1 MPTLI
6 DLRRRIRSVQNS
18 EQITQAM
25 KTVSTAK
32 FRKAQ
37 RTVQEA
43 RPFWH
48 LFPEL
53 MNRLAYWA
61 ASGAHPLLLRRDEKK
76 VEVIVITSDKGL
88 AGAYNS
94 NLLAAAEAFIQEKEK
109 ATGAGLPS
117 PGPATATS
125 LAVPVLETGMGGGRT
140 GIRLVLIGK
149 KAVNF
154 FRKHPHPIDRT
165 FSDRTDRLGREELRD
180 LSEFL
185 MRQYAFQKIDA
196 VYIVTNEFKSI
207 LAPRIMTHK
216 VLPLEPDAGKEASAA
231 LLPDWEPGERRLAG
245 FLLPLYVES
254 QIHHAFHESQAAEQA
269 ARMMAMDNATQNAK
283 ELIED
288 LVLQLNKI
296 RQAGITKELLEIMT
310 AVEALSEKA

>member
-61 ASGAHPLLLRRDEKK
+61 AAGSHPLLLRRDEKK

-94 NLLAAAEAFIQEKEK
+94 NLLAAAEAFIREKEK
-109 ATGAGLPS
+109 TAG
-117 PGPATATS
+117 
-125 LAVPVLETGMGGGRT
+125 V
-140 GIRLVLIGK
+140 RLVLIGK

-165 FSDRTDRLGREELRD
+165 FADRTDRLGREELRD

-196 VYIVTNEFKSI
+196 VTIVTNEFKSI
-207 LAPRIMTHK
+207 LAPRIMIHK

-231 LLPDWEPGERRLAG
+231 LLPDWEPGERRLAD

-269 ARMMAMDNATQNAK
+269 ARMMAMDNATQNAR
-283 ELIED
+283 ELIDD

-310 AVEALSEKA
+310 AVEALSQKA

>member
-1 MPTLI
+1 MATLI
-6 DLRRRIRSVQNS
+6 DLRRRIQSVRNS
-18 EQITQAM
+18 QQITQAM

-37 RTVQEA
+37 RTVLEA

-53 MNRLAYWA
+53 MDRLAYWA
-61 ASGAHPLLLRRDEKK
+61 SAGAHPLLLRRDEKRI
-76 VEVIVITSDKGL
+76 EVVVITADKGL

-94 NLLAAAEAFIQEKEK
+94 NLLAAADAFVAGKEK
-109 ATGAGLPS
+109 
-117 PGPATATS
+117 TAE
-125 LAVPVLETGMGGGRT
+125 V
-140 GIRLVLIGK
+140 RLVLIGK
-149 KAVNF
+149 KAVAY
-154 FRKHPHPIDRT
+154 FRKHPHPTDRT
-165 FSDRTDRLGREELRD
+165 IGDRTDRLTREDLRD
-180 LSEFL
+180 LAEFL
-185 MRQYAFQKIDA
+185 MREYAFQKIDA

-207 LAPRIMTHK
+207 LAPRIMTHQI
-216 VLPLEPDAGKEASAA
+216 LPVEPRPGTEASATWK
-231 LLPDWEPGERRLAG
+231 PDWEPAPARLAA

-269 ARMMAMDNATQNAK
+269 ARMMAMDNATKNAG
-283 ELIED
+283 ELIDE

-310 AVEALSEKA
+310 AVEALKPNA

>member
-37 RTVQEA
+37 RTVQET

-61 ASGAHPLLLRRDEKK
+61 AAGSHPLLLRRDEKK
-76 VEVIVITSDKGL
+76 IEVIVITSDKGL

-94 NLLAAAEAFIQEKEK
+94 NLLAAAEAFIREKEK
-109 ATGAGLPS
+109 TAG
-117 PGPATATS
+117 
-125 LAVPVLETGMGGGRT
+125 V
-140 GIRLVLIGK
+140 RLVLIGK
-149 KAVNF
+149 KAANY
-154 FRKHPHPIDRT
+154 FRKHPHPIDLT
-165 FSDRTDRLGREELRD
+165 FGDRTDRLGREELRD

-185 MRQYAFQKIDA
+185 MRQYAFQRIDA
-196 VYIVTNEFKSI
+196 LYIVTNEFKSI

-231 LLPDWEPGERRLAG
+231 LAPDWEPGDRRLAG

-269 ARMMAMDNATQNAK
+269 ARMMAMDNATQNAR
-283 ELIED
+283 ELIDD

-296 RQAGITKELLEIMT
+296 RQAGITKELLEIIT
-310 AVEALSEKA
+310 AVEALRQKD

>member
-61 ASGAHPLLLRRDEKK
+61 AAGSHPLLLRRDEKK

-94 NLLAAAEAFIQEKEK
+94 NLLAAAEAFIREKEK
-109 ATGAGLPS
+109 TAG
-117 PGPATATS
+117 
-125 LAVPVLETGMGGGRT
+125 V
-140 GIRLVLIGK
+140 RLVLIGK

-165 FSDRTDRLGREELRD
+165 FADRTDRLGREELRD

-196 VYIVTNEFKSI
+196 VTIVTNEFKSI
-207 LAPRIMTHK
+207 LAPRIMIHK

-231 LLPDWEPGERRLAG
+231 LPPDWEPGDRRLAD

-269 ARMMAMDNATQNAK
+269 ARMMAMDNATKNAE
-283 ELIED
+283 ELIDD

-310 AVEALSEKA
+310 AVEALSQKA

>member
-6 DLRRRIRSVQNS
+6 DLRRRIHSVQNS
-18 EQITQAM
+18 AQITQAM

-37 RTVQEA
+37 RTVLEA

-53 MNRLAYWA
+53 MNRLACWA
-61 ASGAHPLLLRRDEKK
+61 ASGAHPLLLRRDEKMI
-76 VEVIVITSDKGL
+76 EVIVVTSDKGL

-94 NLLAAAEAFIQEKEK
+94 NLLAAAEAFVLEKEK
-109 ATGAGLPS
+109 
-117 PGPATATS
+117 TAM
-125 LAVPVLETGMGGGRT
+125 V
-140 GIRLVLIGK
+140 RLVLIGK

-154 FRKHPHPIDRT
+154 FRRHPHPIDRT
-165 FSDRTDRLGREELRD
+165 FGDRTDRLGRAELRD

-231 LLPDWEPGERRLAG
+231 LPPDWEPEDRRLAA
-245 FLLPLYVES
+245 FLLPLYIES

-269 ARMMAMDNATQNAK
+269 ARMMAMDNATKNAE
-283 ELIED
+283 ELIGD

-310 AVEALSEKA
+310 AVEALSKKA

>member
-6 DLRRRIRSVQNS
+6 DLRRRIQSVRNS
-18 EQITQAM
+18 QQITQAM

-37 RTVQEA
+37 RTVLEA

-61 ASGAHPLLLRRDEKK
+61 TAGTHPLLLRRDEKK
-76 VEVIVITSDKGL
+76 IEVLVITSDKGL

-94 NLLAAAEAFIQEKEK
+94 NLLAAADAFI
-109 ATGAGLPS
+109 AGKS
-117 PGPATATS
+117 ATAD
-125 LAVPVLETGMGGGRT
+125 V
-140 GIRLVLIGK
+140 RLVLIGK
-149 KAVNF
+149 KAVGY
-154 FRKHPHPIDRT
+154 FRKGPYPVDRA
-165 FSDRTDRLGREELRD
+165 FADRTDRLSRDELRG
-180 LSEFL
+180 LAEEI
-185 MRQYAFQKIDA
+185 MRAYAFQRTDA
-196 VYIVTNEFKSI
+196 VYIVSNEFKSI
-207 LAPRIMTHK
+207 LAPRIMIHQ
-216 VLPLEPDAGKEASAA
+216 VLPIAPRPGTETSATW
-231 LLPDWEPGERRLAG
+231 LPDWDPEAARLSS
-245 FLLPLYVES
+245 FILPLYVES

-269 ARMMAMDNATQNAK
+269 ARMMAMDNATKNAE
-283 ELIED
+283 ELIDD

-310 AVEALSEKA
+310 AVEALRQKD

>member
-61 ASGAHPLLLRRDEKK
+61 ASGSHPLLLRRDEKK
-76 VEVIVITSDKGL
+76 VEVIVVTSDKGL

-94 NLLAAAEAFIQEKEK
+94 NLLAAAEAFIVEKEK
-109 ATGAGLPS
+109 TAGAGLPS
-117 PGPATATS
+117 PGPGTGF
-125 LAVPVLETGMGGGRT
+125 AVPVLETGKAGV
-140 GIRLVLIGK
+140 RLVLIGK

-165 FSDRTDRLGREELRD
+165 FGDRTDRLGREELRD

-269 ARMMAMDNATQNAK
+269 ARMMAMDNATKNAK
-283 ELIED
+283 ELIDD

-310 AVEALSEKA
+310 AVEALSQKD

>member
-6 DLRRRIRSVQNS
+6 DLRRRIQSVKNS
-18 EQITQAM
+18 QQITQAM

-53 MNRLAYWA
+53 MNRLAHWA
-61 ASGAHPLLLRRDEKK
+61 STGAHPLLLKRDEKK
-76 VEVIVITSDKGL
+76 VEIVVITADKGL

-94 NLLAAAEAFIQEKEK
+94 NLLTAAEAFITEKEK
-109 ATGAGLPS
+109 
-117 PGPATATS
+117 TA
-125 LAVPVLETGMGGGRT
+125 AV
-140 GIRLVLIGK
+140 RLVLVGK
-149 KAVNF
+149 KAAAY
-154 FRKHPHPIDRT
+154 FRKHPHPADRV
-165 FSDRTDRLGREELRD
+165 FGDRTDRLTREELRD
-180 LSEFL
+180 LAEFL
-185 MRQYAFQKIDA
+185 MREYAFQKIDA

-207 LAPRIMTHK
+207 LAPRIMVHK
-216 VLPLEPDAGKEASAA
+216 VLPLEPVPGPEPSAP
-231 LLPDWEPGERRLAG
+231 LRPDWEPADRQLAS
-245 FLLPLYVES
+245 FILPLYVES

-269 ARMMAMDNATQNAK
+269 ARMMAMDNATKNAE
-283 ELIED
+283 ELIDD
-288 LVLQLNKI
+288 LILQLNKI

-310 AVEALSEKA
+310 AVEALKQKE

>member
-6 DLRRRIRSVQNS
+6 DLRRRIHSVQNS
-18 EQITQAM
+18 AQITQAM

-37 RTVQEA
+37 RTVLEA

-53 MNRLAYWA
+53 MNRLACWA
-61 ASGAHPLLLRRDEKK
+61 ASGSHPLLLRRDEKMI
-76 VEVIVITSDKGL
+76 EVIVVTSDKGL

-94 NLLAAAEAFIQEKEK
+94 NLLAAAEAFIQEKEM
-109 ATGAGLPS
+109 TVG
-117 PGPATATS
+117 
-125 LAVPVLETGMGGGRT
+125 V
-140 GIRLVLIGK
+140 RLVLIGK

-154 FRKHPHPIDRT
+154 FRRHPHPIDRT
-165 FSDRTDRLGREELRD
+165 FGDRTDRLGREELRD

-231 LLPDWEPGERRLAG
+231 LLPDWEPEDRRLAA
-245 FLLPLYVES
+245 FLLPLYIES

-269 ARMMAMDNATQNAK
+269 ARMMAMDNATKNAE
-283 ELIED
+283 ELIGD

-310 AVEALSEKA
+310 AVEALSKKA

>member
-53 MNRLAYWA
+53 MSRLAYWA
-61 ASGAHPLLLRRDEKK
+61 ASGSHPLLLRRDEKRI
-76 VEVIVITSDKGL
+76 EVIVVTSDKGL

-94 NLLAAAEAFIQEKEK
+94 NLLAAAEAFVREKEK
-109 ATGAGLPS
+109 
-117 PGPATATS
+117 TAD
-125 LAVPVLETGMGGGRT
+125 V
-140 GIRLVLIGK
+140 RLVLIGK

-165 FSDRTDRLGREELRD
+165 FGDRTDRLGREELRD

-207 LAPRIMTHK
+207 LAPRIMIHK

-231 LLPDWEPGERRLAG
+231 LLPDWEPGERRLAD

-269 ARMMAMDNATQNAK
+269 ARMMAMDNATKNAG
-283 ELIED
+283 ELIDD

-310 AVEALSEKA
+310 AVEALSQKA

>member
-61 ASGAHPLLLRRDEKK
+61 ATGSHPLLLRRDEKK

-94 NLLAAAEAFIQEKEK
+94 NLLAAAEAFIREKEK
-109 ATGAGLPS
+109 TAG
-117 PGPATATS
+117 
-125 LAVPVLETGMGGGRT
+125 V
-140 GIRLVLIGK
+140 RLVLIGK

-165 FSDRTDRLGREELRD
+165 FADRTDRLGREELRD

-196 VYIVTNEFKSI
+196 VTIVTNEFKSI
-207 LAPRIMTHK
+207 LAPRIMIHK

-231 LLPDWEPGERRLAG
+231 LLPDWEPGDRRLAG

-269 ARMMAMDNATQNAK
+269 ARMMAMDNATQNAR
-283 ELIED
+283 ELIDD

-296 RQAGITKELLEIMT
+296 RQAGITKELLEIIT
-310 AVEALSEKA
+310 AVEALRQKD

>member
-61 ASGAHPLLLRRDEKK
+61 AAGSHPLLLRRDEKK

-94 NLLAAAEAFIQEKEK
+94 NLLAAAEAFIREKEK
-109 ATGAGLPS
+109 TAGAGFPS
-117 PGPATATS
+117 PGPGK
-125 LAVPVLETGMGGGRT
+125 TGV
-140 GIRLVLIGK
+140 RLVLIGK

-165 FSDRTDRLGREELRD
+165 FADRTDRLGREELRD

-196 VYIVTNEFKSI
+196 VTIVTNEFKSI
-207 LAPRIMTHK
+207 LAPRIMIHK

-231 LLPDWEPGERRLAG
+231 LPPDWEPGERRLAD

-269 ARMMAMDNATQNAK
+269 ARMMAMDNATQNAR
-283 ELIED
+283 ELIDD

-310 AVEALSEKA
+310 AVEALSQKA

>member
-53 MNRLAYWA
+53 MSRLAYWA
-61 ASGAHPLLLRRDEKK
+61 ASGSHPLLLRRDEKRI
-76 VEVIVITSDKGL
+76 EVIVVTSDKGL

-94 NLLAAAEAFIQEKEK
+94 NLLAAAEAFVREKEK
-109 ATGAGLPS
+109 
-117 PGPATATS
+117 TAD
-125 LAVPVLETGMGGGRT
+125 V
-140 GIRLVLIGK
+140 RLVLIGK

-165 FSDRTDRLGREELRD
+165 FGDRTDRLGREELRD

-207 LAPRIMTHK
+207 LAPRIMIHK

-231 LLPDWEPGERRLAG
+231 LLPDWEPGERRLAD

-254 QIHHAFHESQAAEQA
+254 QIHHAFHESQAAE
-269 ARMMAMDNATQNAK
+269 ARMMAMDNATKNAG
-283 ELIED
+283 ELIDD

-310 AVEALSEKA
+310 AVEALSQKA

>member
-61 ASGAHPLLLRRDEKK
+61 AAGSHPLLLRRDEKK
-76 VEVIVITSDKGL
+76 IEVIVITSDKGL

-94 NLLAAAEAFIQEKEK
+94 NLLAAAEAFIREKEK
-109 ATGAGLPS
+109 TAG
-117 PGPATATS
+117 
-125 LAVPVLETGMGGGRT
+125 V
-140 GIRLVLIGK
+140 RLVLIGK
-149 KAVNF
+149 KAANF

-165 FSDRTDRLGREELRD
+165 FADRTDRLGREELRD

-196 VYIVTNEFKSI
+196 LYIVTNEFKSI

-231 LLPDWEPGERRLAG
+231 LAPDWEPGDRRLAG

-269 ARMMAMDNATQNAK
+269 ARMMAMDNATQNAR
-283 ELIED
+283 ELIDD

-310 AVEALSEKA
+310 AVEALSQKN

>member
-61 ASGAHPLLLRRDEKK
+61 AAGSHPLLLRRDEKK

-94 NLLAAAEAFIQEKEK
+94 NLLAAAEAFIREKEK
-109 ATGAGLPS
+109 TAG
-117 PGPATATS
+117 
-125 LAVPVLETGMGGGRT
+125 V
-140 GIRLVLIGK
+140 RLVLIGK

-165 FSDRTDRLGREELRD
+165 FADRTDRLGREELRD

-196 VYIVTNEFKSI
+196 VTIVTNEFKSI
-207 LAPRIMTHK
+207 LAPRIMIHK

-231 LLPDWEPGERRLAG
+231 LPPDWEPGERRLAD

-269 ARMMAMDNATQNAK
+269 ARMMAMDNATQNAR
-283 ELIED
+283 ELIDD

-310 AVEALSEKA
+310 AVEALSQKA

>member
-6 DLRRRIRSVQNS
+6 DLRRRIQSVRNS
-18 EQITQAM
+18 QQITQAM

-53 MNRLAYWA
+53 MARLAYWA
-61 ASGAHPLLLRRDEKK
+61 SAGTHPLLLRRTEKRIA
-76 VEVIVITSDKGL
+76 VLVVTADKGL

-94 NLLAAAEAFIQEKEK
+94 NLLAAADAFL
-109 ATGAGLPS
+109 AGKS
-117 PGPATATS
+117 ATAS
-125 LAVPVLETGMGGGRT
+125 
-140 GIRLVLIGK
+140 IRLDLIGK
-149 KAVNF
+149 KAVGHYKRSAF
-154 FRKHPHPIDRT
+154 PVGRAFG
-165 FSDRTDRLGREELRD
+165 DRTDRLTRDELRG
-180 LSEFL
+180 LAEEIMREYSFL
-185 MRQYAFQKIDA
+185 GIDA
-196 VYIVTNEFKSI
+196 FYIVSNEFKSI

-216 VLPLEPDAGKEASAA
+216 VLPIEVDAGPEASAA
-231 LLPDWEPGERRLAG
+231 WPPDWEPDASRLAA
-245 FLLPLYVES
+245 FVLPLYVES

-269 ARMMAMDNATQNAK
+269 ARMMAMDNATKNAE
-283 ELIED
+283 ELIDD

-310 AVEALSEKA
+310 AVEALKQND

>member
-6 DLRRRIRSVQNS
+6 DLRRRIQSVRNS
-18 EQITQAM
+18 QQITQAM

-53 MNRLAYWA
+53 MGRLAYWA
-61 ASGAHPLLLRRDEKK
+61 SAGAHPLLLRRDEKK
-76 VEVIVITSDKGL
+76 VAVIVLTADKGL

-94 NLLAAAEAFIQEKEK
+94 NLLAAADAFIARK
-109 ATGAGLPS
+109 A
-117 PGPATATS
+117 ATAD
-125 LAVPVLETGMGGGRT
+125 V
-140 GIRLVLIGK
+140 RLILVGK
-149 KAVNF
+149 KAVAHL
-154 FRKHPHPIDRT
+154 RKGPYPVDRA
-165 FSDRTDRLGREELRD
+165 FGDRTDRLTREDLRGLAEEL
-180 LSEFL
+180 
-185 MRQYAFQKIDA
+185 MRAFTFQKIDA

-216 VLPLEPDAGKEASAA
+216 ILPIEPRPGPETSATW
-231 LLPDWEPGERRLAG
+231 LPDWEPGSERLAA
-245 FLLPLYVES
+245 FILPLYVES

-269 ARMMAMDNATQNAK
+269 ARMMAMDNATKNAE
-283 ELIED
+283 ELIDD

-310 AVEALSEKA
+310 AVEALKQKD

>member
-25 KTVSTAK
+25 KTVSMAK

-61 ASGAHPLLLRRDEKK
+61 ASGSHPLLLRRDEKK
-76 VEVIVITSDKGL
+76 VEVIVVTSDKGL

-94 NLLAAAEAFIQEKEK
+94 NLLAAAEAFVREKEK
-109 ATGAGLPS
+109 TAG
-117 PGPATATS
+117 
-125 LAVPVLETGMGGGRT
+125 V
-140 GIRLVLIGK
+140 RLVLIGK

-165 FSDRTDRLGREELRD
+165 FGDRTDRLGREELRD

-283 ELIED
+283 ELIDD

-310 AVEALSEKA
+310 AVEALRQKD